1 MKSAKGNSQQPDNY
15 LRLSNYLPAIQ
26 LIYLKT
32 EKKIERVSDFVFLQL
47 NKLIGDA
54 AGVSFLLFGFLIK

>member
-47 NKLIGDA
+47 NKLIG
-54 AGVSFLLFGFLIK
+54 VSFLLFGFLIK